1 MDCKFL
7 TSTDCAARCVF
18 SSCASVHSVNSISA
32 ILSVSL
38 RSMSILLNTLFF
50 LPFQIY
56 HKIHAKWWSSIRG
69 STLQKRWSIFVKREL
84 VGKIAGFDS
93 VLDSAQT
100 WRARGH
106 SKNTWFIDS
115 LPAPH
120 LAQHMSP
127 CIPLASKFFF
137 TVMHPDTICHKKC
150 LTSGGIVPSSK
161 TLLRYPLWGQNCL
174 VIFLYPGRPVLIGIL
189 I

>member
-1 MDCKFL
+1 MLAACSAYVLQSKVLILFPLDWACLWDQCPNYSKLCSSFL
-7 TSTDCAARCVF
+7 SKCT
-18 SSCASVHSVNSISA
+18 I
-32 ILSVSL
+32 I
-38 RSMSILLNTLFF
+38 
-50 LPFQIY
+50 
-56 HKIHAKWWSSIRG
+56 SSIFG
-69 STLQKRWSIFVKREL
+69 KTLQKRWSIFVKREL

-150 LTSGGIVPSSK
+150 FIFGGHR
-161 TLLRYPLWGQNCL
+161 TFQQNAFKISTVGPKLSCDFSL
-174 VIFLYPGRPVLIGIL
+174 SR
-189 I
+189 